1 VCIIPNVILIEPC
14 NFEDF
19 PVGGQLSVAKQMIS
33 IFGNRLA
40 LVGIS
45 TDETPIG
52 RWVKKKFDGVEY
64 DFFAVGRWIPSSR
77 KPLVPARIT
86 AYLQMKRY
94 KKKIM
99 SLGVK
104 SAFIQSPEI
113 LMAGHKW
120 GWNSICYWCAGLGN
134 PLDMPRYRWGKLLAG
149 LFFKKWIN
157 SLAKADVILAAAD
170 DKLIDAFVTRSGG
183 ALAKDR
189 VIKFPTRV
197 ETSVFRPTNKAIA
210 GKELGIHQ
218 NDLLIVNCGRINAV
232 KGWDLIIEAFK
243 VFNEKHP
250 AAKLVYVGDG
260 EDRPALEQ
268 AINRFGLSQ
277 SVAVTGFQPPEIV
290 AKYLNAADLCVVGSH
305 MEGWS
310 VAMLEALAC
319 GKPIVSTDVSG
330 ALDMILEGGNGYIV
344 EKRDPNCF
352 AEAMNRALALKE
364 ADTIS
369 LGLADKYALK
379 NLARELGM
387 LWKPLA

>member
-1 VCIIPNVILIEPC
+1 MPDVILIEPC

-19 PVGGQLSVAKQMIS
+19 PAGGQLSSARHMMKA
-33 IFGNRLA
+33 FGSRLA

-52 RWVKKKFDGVEY
+52 RWVKKKFDGVQC

-77 KPLVPARIT
+77 KPLIPARIT

-99 SLGVK
+99 SLGVS
-104 SAFIQSPEI
+104 SAFIQSPQTLI
-113 LMAGHKW
+113 AVRDW
-120 GWNSICYWCAGLGN
+120 GWNSICYWCPGLNN

-149 LFFKKWIN
+149 LFFKKWIT
-157 SLAKADVILAAAD
+157 SLTKVDVILAAAD
-170 DKLIDAFVTRSGG
+170 DKSIDAFVTRSGG
-183 ALAKDR
+183 ALTRDR

-197 ETSVFRPTNKAIA
+197 DTSVFRPINKAIA
-210 GKELGIHQ
+210 RKELGIHQ

-232 KGWDLIIEAFK
+232 KGWDFIIEAFK
-243 VFNEKHP
+243 LFHEKHP

-268 AINRFGLSQ
+268 AVNRFGLGQ

-290 AKYLNAADLCVVGSH
+290 ARYLNATDLCAVGSH

-319 GKPIVSTDVSG
+319 AKPIVSTNVSG
-330 ALDMILEGGNGYIV
+330 ALDMILGGGNGYIV

-352 AEAMNRALALKE
+352 AEAMNRSLALKE
-364 ADTIS
+364 ADKIS